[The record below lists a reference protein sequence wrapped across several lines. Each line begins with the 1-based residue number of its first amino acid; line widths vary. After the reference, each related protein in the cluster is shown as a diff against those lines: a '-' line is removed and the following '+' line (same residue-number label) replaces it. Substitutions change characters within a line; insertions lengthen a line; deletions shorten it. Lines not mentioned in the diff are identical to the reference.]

1 MADQF
6 SMFEITHGLGG
17 TRITPAVNRNVII
30 VAKNAQPTSAAA
42 AIKAYPKTGTKRAQV
57 FNAIRLFNG
66 LTDEEIENTLNMAG
80 NTVRPTRVSLVRDE
94 LVIDSGQTRPTRS
107 GNEAIVWVVA

>member
-1 MADQF
+1 MSDQY
-6 SMFEITHGLGG
+6 SMFEVTHGLAG
-17 TRITPAVNRNVII
+17 TRIRPAVDRNVII

-66 LTDEEIENTLNMAG
+66 LTDEEIETHSTWQGTRYA
-80 NTVRPTRVSLVRDE
+80 RPACHSCAT
-94 LVIDSGQTRPTRS
+94 
-107 GNEAIVWVVA
+107 N